1 MSLLGQHPN
10 IVEFYGLSKRGGGN
24 GDEGLDVVT
33 KFEEGGTLQE
43 ALGVEGFGNGRRNG
57 GGRKVGKGWQFSGPD
72 RTAWAR
78 DMARGLANSHSV
90 GVVHNDVAC
99 RNALR
104 SSTDVGAPVLL
115 CDFGMSRILRGN
127 GVEKASLIDVQRCR
141 DKWPVWQMPKESLS
155 FPYTLSQSSDTW
167 MYGTLLY
174 EVGGWVPGGSL
185 FSLCVLFRFLF
196 SRARVR
202 ALFYFCSR
210 LHRFRGTQNIPEY
223 VPKIARYLR
232 QILFGPL

>member
-167 MYGTLLY
+167 MYGTDRKS
-174 EVGGWVPGGSL
+174 VV
-185 FSLCVLFRFLF
+185 
-196 SRARVR
+196 
-202 ALFYFCSR
+202 
-210 LHRFRGTQNIPEY
+210 
-223 VPKIARYLR
+223 
-232 QILFGPL
+232 